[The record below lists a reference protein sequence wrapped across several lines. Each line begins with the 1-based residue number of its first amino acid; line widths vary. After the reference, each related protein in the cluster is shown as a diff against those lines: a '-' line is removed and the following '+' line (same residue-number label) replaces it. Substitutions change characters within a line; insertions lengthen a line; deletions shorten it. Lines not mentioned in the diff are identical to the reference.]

1 MYRGK
6 WSLAFAVLLP
16 LLCLVTAVAYV
27 VEPHL
32 GVLNEGAANG
42 AVLREPPQPLA
53 YKVLLLGTIA
63 CAAGWFIH
71 AFTGDPLVRRREQ
84 VKFAYFFVIA
94 SFAVLM
100 IPPFVKSQA
109 LGSEPIGIVS
119 GCVLDA
125 GAAAQLRCN
134 PDGGPVPRTGAQV
147 EEGRPAAAASAADP
161 ATARLPA
168 HNQWLV
174 NIGGALRAQSE
185 LPCTA
190 GSPEACLPGAPGNRV
205 DITGGVVVPLPFV
218 IVALFGGAVSLSRR
232 VPEIQ
237 KRSEPGFAGTV
248 AEPAIDARQAREELV
263 FQIMQFA
270 SAPLIAITAYQVVE
284 PASQA
289 GAVALAFLAG
299 FGSETILLMIRG
311 VANGL
316 QPRNVLQGLAAPG
329 PAPTP
334 APAPAGLPG
343 QGGVGPV
350 AGFAL
355 GGAIDTGVQP
365 LQLGI
370 QAASDPPVEPVRVR
384 LCVDDDLEAGSAALS
399 VDGVLV
405 GVPGD
410 GCVEVPLAPGRPC
423 RVEAHGRRA
432 GREVH
437 GGQTFTVNADDEAR
451 PLQIALA

>member
-1 MYRGK
+1 MYRGN
-6 WSLAFAVLLP
+6 WSRAFSVLLL
-16 LLCLVTAVAYV
+16 LLCLATAIAYL

-32 GVLNEGAANG
+32 VALLTGAADG
-42 AVLREPPQPLA
+42 AAVRESPAPHA
-53 YKVLLLGTIA
+53 YKLLLLATIT

-71 AFTGDPLVRRREQ
+71 AFTGDPLARRREQ
-84 VKFAYFFVIA
+84 VRFAYFFVIA

-109 LGSEPIGIVS
+109 LGSEPLGIVS
-119 GCVLDA
+119 GCVADA
-125 GAAAQLRCN
+125 DAAAQLRCD
-134 PDGGPVPRTGAQV
+134 PEGRPVPRTGAQV
-147 EEGRPAAAASAADP
+147 EEGRPSAAASAADT
-161 ATARLPA
+161 ATVPRPA

-174 NIGGALRAQSE
+174 NIGGALRPQSD
-185 LPCTA
+185 LPCA
-190 GSPEACLPGAPGNRV
+190 SSSPEACLLGSPGNRV

-237 KRSEPGFAGTV
+237 KRSERGFVGT
-248 AEPAIDARQAREELV
+248 ASEPAIDARQGREELV

-270 SAPLIAITAYQVVE
+270 SAPLIAITAYQVLD

-316 QPRNVLQGLAAPG
+316 HPRNAPPHSPAAAPS
-329 PAPTP
+329 AL
-334 APAPAGLPG
+334 AG
-343 QGGVGPV
+343 QGGALALATLAPGMGD
-350 AGFAL
+350 AGVPPLRL
-355 GGAIDTGVQP
+355 G
-365 LQLGI
+365 LQSGDV
-370 QAASDPPVEPVRVR
+370 SSVEPVHIR

-399 VDGVLV
+399 VDGMRV

-410 GCVEVPLAPGRPC
+410 GCVELALAPGRPY

-437 GGQTFTVNADDEAR
+437 GAQTLIVDADDDAR
-451 PLQIALA
+451 PLQLALA

>member
-16 LLCLVTAVAYV
+16 LLCLVTAIAYV

-32 GVLNEGAANG
+32 SALYAGAADG
-42 AVLREPPQPLA
+42 AVLRKPPPPLA
-53 YKVLLLGTIA
+53 YKVLLLAAIA

-119 GCVLDA
+119 GCVADA
-125 GAAAQLRCN
+125 DAVAQLRCD
-134 PDGGPVPRTGAQV
+134 PDQRLIPRTGAQA
-147 EEGRPAAAASAADP
+147 EEGRPAATIPVAPKDAALAGAASM
-161 ATARLPA
+161 ATVPRPER
-168 HNQWLV
+168 NQWLV
-174 NIGGALRAQSE
+174 NIGGALRPQST
-185 LPCTA
+185 LPCKV
-190 GSPEACLPGAPGNRV
+190 GSPEECLPGSPGNRV

-237 KRSEPGFAGTV
+237 KRSEPGFPGSV

-284 PASQA
+284 PTSQA

-316 QPRNVLQGLAAPG
+316 QPRNVLPGL
-329 PAPTP
+329 PAPVPAPPP
-334 APAPAGLPG
+334 APAPAWMPG
-343 QGGVGPV
+343 QGAVGPV
-350 AGFAL
+350 AAFA
-355 GGAIDTGVQP
+355 P
-365 LQLGI
+365 RQLGI
-370 QAASDPPVEPVRVR
+370 QAAGDPPVEPVRIR

-410 GCVEVPLAPGRPC
+410 GCVELPLAPGRPY

-437 GGQTFTVNADDEAR
+437 GGQTLTVNADDEAR
-451 PLQIALA
+451 PLQLALA

>member
-1 MYRGK
+1 MYRGN
-6 WSLAFAVLLP
+6 WSLTFAVLLP
-16 LLCLVTAVAYV
+16 LLCLVTAIAYV

-32 GVLNEGAANG
+32 VALDAGAAES
-42 AVLREPPQPLA
+42 AVLREAPAPFA
-53 YKVLLLGTIA
+53 SKVLLLVSIA
-63 CAAGWFIH
+63 CAAGWFIY
-71 AFTGDPLVRRREQ
+71 AFTGDPLARRREQ

-119 GCVLDA
+119 GCVADA
-125 GAAAQLRCN
+125 DAAAQLRCH
-134 PDGGPVPRTGAQV
+134 PDGRRGAGTGAQV
-147 EEGRPAAAASAADP
+147 EEGRPAASAP
-161 ATARLPA
+161 

-185 LPCTA
+185 LPCTSS
-190 GSPEACLPGAPGNRV
+190 SPEACLPGSPGNRG

-237 KRSEPGFAGTV
+237 KRSEPGFAGT
-248 AEPAIDARQAREELV
+248 ASEPAIDARQAREELV
-263 FQIMQFA
+263 FQIMQFT

-316 QPRNVLQGLAAPG
+316 QPRAAPPG
-329 PAPTP
+329 RSVA
-334 APAPAGLPG
+334 APAGLWAE
-343 QGGVGPV
+343 GGALPV
-350 AGFAL
+350 ATLAPS
-355 GGAIDTGVQP
+355 ASDADVQP
-365 LQLGI
+365 
-370 QAASDPPVEPVRVR
+370 ASDPSAEPVRIR

-399 VDGVLV
+399 VDGLRV

-410 GCVEVPLAPGRPC
+410 GCVELALAPGRPY
-423 RVEAHGRRA
+423 RVEAHGRRD
-432 GREVH
+432 GRAVH
-437 GGQTFTVNADDEAR
+437 GGQTLTVNADDEAR
-451 PLQIALA
+451 PLQLALA